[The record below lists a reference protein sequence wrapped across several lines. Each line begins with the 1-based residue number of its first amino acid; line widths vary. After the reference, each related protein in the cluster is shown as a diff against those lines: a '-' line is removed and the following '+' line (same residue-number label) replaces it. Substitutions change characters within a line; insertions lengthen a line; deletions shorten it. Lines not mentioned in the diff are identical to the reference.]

1 MSLRHLNDDDFQAY
15 LDGRPNCDTDRL
27 ERHLLECDTCR
38 EELEEYR
45 LVFETLRQDTELSL
59 APGFPDRVMAA
70 IESEPAVK
78 PAFSLTSW
86 LSLAAAAVVL
96 MGLSAVQFFVGWEW
110 LVTFNRSISQAVLSF
125 KETLTGSTGSLP
137 GILTDNL
144 AVLLACGLALVFIL
158 CLEYLLKH
166 SKPRGTHT
174 LTI

>member
-45 LVFETLRQDTELSL
+45 LVFEALRQDTELSL

-86 LSLAAAAVVL
+86 LSLAAPQRTHAL
-96 MGLSAVQFFVGWEW
+96 TSPLQFTRNV
-110 LVTFNRSISQAVLSF
+110 
-125 KETLTGSTGSLP
+125 
-137 GILTDNL
+137 
-144 AVLLACGLALVFIL
+144 
-158 CLEYLLKH
+158 
-166 SKPRGTHT
+166 
-174 LTI
+174 